1 MVEKIQYFLEEG
13 FYFVIYIF
21 LIFLLLKVF
30 SAFGKYRIR
39 KTNIKQ
45 LRRTSQ
51 DLGFMRSFISGV
63 LNIVTYLILFALLI
77 GVFYRIFF
85 E

>member
-1 MVEKIQYFLEEG
+1 MVEKILYFLEEG

-30 SAFGKYRIR
+30 SAFGKYRMR
-39 KTNIKQ
+39 KTNLKQ

-51 DLGFMRSFISGV
+51 DLGFIRSLIFGV
-63 LNIVTYLILFALLI
+63 LNVVSYLILLAVLI
-77 GVFYRIFF
+77 GVFYRMFF

>member
-1 MVEKIQYFLEEG
+1 MVEKILYFLEEG

-30 SAFGKYRIR
+30 SAFGKYRMR
-39 KTNIKQ
+39 KTNLKQ

-51 DLGFMRSFISGV
+51 DLGFIRSLISGV
-63 LNIVTYLILFALLI
+63 LNVVSYLILLAVLI
-77 GVFYRIFF
+77 GVFYRMFF

>member
-1 MVEKIQYFLEEG
+1 MVEKILYFLEEG

-30 SAFGKYRIR
+30 SAFGKYRMR
-39 KTNIKQ
+39 KTNLKQ

-51 DLGFMRSFISGV
+51 DLGFIRSLISGV
-63 LNIVTYLILFALLI
+63 LNVVSYLILLAVLI

>member
-1 MVEKIQYFLEEG
+1 MVEKILYFLEEG

-30 SAFGKYRIR
+30 SAFGKYRM
-39 KTNIKQ
+39 KKLNIKQ

-51 DLGFMRSFISGV
+51 DLGFIRSFISSV
-63 LNIVTYLILFALLI
+63 LKIFSYLILFAVLI